1 MSGFV
6 TNIEEKTLENEN
18 FRKVIYT
25 AEHGQIVLMKLLP
38 KEEIGMEVHELSDQ
52 FFRVEKGEGKVI
64 INGEEHH
71 IKDGTAI
78 LVPAGDRHN
87 VINTSSGSSL
97 KLYTIYMPSHHKD
110 GVVHKTKE
118 EAEADTSDHL

>member
-25 AEHGQIVLMKLLP
+25 AEHGQIVLMNLLP
-38 KEEIGMEVHELSDQ
+38 KEEIGEEVHHVDQ

-64 INGEEHH
+64 IDGEESW
-71 IKDGTAI
+71 IKDGSAI
-78 LVPAGDRHN
+78 LVPAGSKHN
-87 VINTSSGSSL
+87 VINTSGDKPM
-97 KLYTIYMPSHHKD
+97 KLYTIYMPPQHKD
-110 GVVHKTKE
+110 GTVHKTKA
-118 EAEADTSDHL
+118 EAEADEEDHL